1 MFSLTY
7 FANLFFR
14 RIRIVNFEEQ
24 ILMAYGGLRGA
35 IAFSLVQ
42 LLDKQEQ
49 NKIGIDNMIIKNTRL
64 FQTTTLFVI
73 MFTVIVLVCLNPAK
87 IKSISLLIECISKFS

>member
-1 MFSLTY
+1 
-7 FANLFFR
+7 
-14 RIRIVNFEEQ
+14 VNFEEQ

-42 LLDKQEQ
+42 LLDKQER
-49 NKIGIDNMIIKNTRL
+49 NKIGVDNMIVKNTRL

-73 MFTVIVLVCLNPAK
+73 MFTVIVLVG
-87 IKSISLLIECISKFS
+87 